1 MLVKLSERKEKY
13 RQWKQGDMS
22 WEKYRDAVWTYRER
36 IRKAK
41 MQMELNLVKS
51 MKN

>member
-1 MLVKLSERKEKY
+1 MREKREMYRK
-13 RQWKQGDMS
+13 QKQGCVAWEEYRAVVCVCRDM
-22 WEKYRDAVWTYRER
+22 